1 VNTKNMIQ
9 SIKVQVI
16 FTEPT
21 KYGEFTDALYFSP
34 EEFEAKTQEDL
45 NVLKSERVE
54 NFVANI
60 ESESTK
66 EVVELPIE
74 EIINN

>member
-1 VNTKNMIQ
+1 MIQ